1 MVLQYGQLWPCM
13 INNDQLW
20 PNMSLIGEFFSV
32 YVFIAQYGN
41 MLRKPRAND
50 VQKIVRFSELE
61 NTEC

>member
-1 MVLQYGQLWPCM
+1 
-13 INNDQLW
+13 
-20 PNMSLIGEFFSV
+20 MSLIGEFFSV